1 MPQTVVLSPFQK
13 EKLQYYFKFLEPN
26 QDGVLESHSF
36 DRVMQ
41 KIYKFT
47 GWPKDNHR
55 ALQCVEIH
63 QAFFEI
69 LFEKS
74 EAESGHH
81 GTATLDDWYA
91 IWSHILPG
99 CKGMSNFPVWLRLM
113 PKVLFD
119 MMDRNNDDVLTS
131 DEIFQFYKEMVD
143 LQVDLKDLETSTHM
157 AYSKMTDN
165 GRYPLTLDSY
175 EQVFANF
182 LLGRTPHGPGKYI
195 FGCFKHDYGSY
206 QLIQPAEDDPSDDM
220 FSYDK
225 RPKKFGVAFT

>member
-1 MPQTVVLSPFQK
+1 MPHSVELSPFQK

-26 QDGVLESHSF
+26 QDGLLETQSIH
-36 DRVMQ
+36 RVME

-47 GWPKDNHR
+47 GWSPDNHR

-63 QAFFEI
+63 QTFFEI

-74 EAESGHH
+74 EAECGHH
-81 GTATLDDWYA
+81 LTASLDDWYE
-91 IWSHILPG
+91 IWSHLIFG

-119 MMDRNNDDVLTS
+119 MIDRNTDEVLTR
-131 DEIFQFYKEMVD
+131 DELVQFYKEIVG
-143 LQVDLKDLETSTHM
+143 LQVDSAELEQLTNE

-165 GRYPLTLDSY
+165 GHYPLTLDSY
-175 EQVFANF
+175 EQIFANF

-195 FGCFKHDYGSY
+195 FGCFKHEYSPF
-206 QLIQPAEDDPSDDM
+206 QLIQPAKDDS
-220 FSYDK
+220 S
-225 RPKKFGVAFT
+225 